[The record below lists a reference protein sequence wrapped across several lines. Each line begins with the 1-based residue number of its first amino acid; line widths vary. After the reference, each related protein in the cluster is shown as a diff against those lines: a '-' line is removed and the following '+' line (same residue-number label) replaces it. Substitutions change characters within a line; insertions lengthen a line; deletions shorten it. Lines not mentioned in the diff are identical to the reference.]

1 MSNDDFVSFCTG
13 IYKTMFKDIL
23 GESWDFN
30 KMLRGATEMM
40 LKAEEGQNRFAYP
53 TIQTFVR
60 LVAWIA
66 QQVTGVDKPA
76 VFLDLLEALRARVLF
91 FKDTCTPSCLFT
103 MRR

>member
-13 IYKTMFKDIL
+13 IYKTMFKD
-23 GESWDFN
+23 FN
-30 KMLRGATEMM
+30 KMLRGATYMM